1 LALTHAKAAVENNM
15 LDGKVC
21 DIVQPIV
28 ANLWTFAASEAPPPK
43 QKKKKFLKHVLSVVT
58 SCMNVHHCYFSSANF
73 FVAH

>member
-43 QKKKKFLKHVLSVVT
+43 QKKKFLKHVLSVAV
-58 SCMNVHHCYFSSANF
+58 S
-73 FVAH
+73 VAV